1 MADIAAETQQLRS
14 QGLPD
19 PMIMKELTEKGFPP
33 EQVHA
38 HLSQM
43 DATPTAIPP
52 SMGAMP
58 PMPSHASSTPHD
70 QMYSR
75 IEEVTETLIDE
86 KWDQLIGEVRKIV
99 EWKTQIEMKQRD
111 LENTLTKLKEDFGTL
126 HKGVLGKLD
135 SYDGR
140 MQDVGTELKAVG
152 KVFKDVVPVFVENVK
167 ELGRLKDGIKK

>member
-1 MADIAAETQQLRS
+1 MADIATEIQQLRS

-19 PMIMKELTEKGFPP
+19 PMIMDELTTKGFPP
-33 EQVHA
+33 EQIHA
-38 HLSQM
+38 HLSQS
-43 DATPTAIPP
+43 DVSPAVSG
-52 SMGAMP
+52 SMGALPQMP
-58 PMPSHASSTPHD
+58 LMASTTPHD

-99 EWKTQIEMKQRD
+99 EWKSQIEGKQRD
-111 LENTLTKLKEDFGTL
+111 LENTLMKLKEDFSTL

-135 SYDGR
+135 TYDGR
-140 MQDVGTELKAVG
+140 MEEVGTELKAVG

-167 ELGRLKDGIKK
+167 ELGRLKDGMKK